1 MASFF
6 SDVGVAFVPI
16 FVAIDAIG
24 AIPIILSL
32 TKDVK
37 PGQRT
42 RMLDIAIFT
51 AAAIGVGFL
60 FLGKTVLNLLDISV
74 NHFAI
79 AGGIV
84 LLILALRDIIGV
96 KSFDTPIKEE
106 MLEIVPIGTPLTA
119 GPGAITTLL
128 IIRDQYSAGVALVSF
143 VLNLA
148 VAWVVFQQG
157 DRIAAFLGQGGLK
170 AVSKVAS
177 LLLTAIAIRL
187 ILNGF
192 IQIFTKIFN
201 KITGS
206 SYIIFHF

>member
-32 TKDVK
+32 TKDVT
-37 PGQRT
+37 PPQRN

-51 AAAIGVGFL
+51 AAAIGIGFL

-106 MLEIVPIGTPLTA
+106 MMEIVPIGTPLIA
-119 GPGAITTLL
+119 GPGAITTIL

-143 VLNLA
+143 VLNLG

-177 LLLTAIAIRL
+177 LLLTAIAVRL

-192 IQIFTKIFN
+192 IQIFG
-201 KITGS
+201 ITT
-206 SYIIFHF
+206 